1 MSVDPLDSHDSHHTA
16 TIAALKERVENL
28 TAMRSQDRCDSERR
42 HQDNRAL
49 LNEQKVLLNQILDQ
63 TRITNGQVNRL
74 KSWTE
79 SHEVITGQRVE
90 LLNDTVSKVAI
101 LEQERQQRK
110 GAIKLLVVLWAAI
123 SALFGLLAGYLG
135 KSIK

>member
-1 MSVDPLDSHDSHHTA
+1 MSTEPHDNHAA

-28 TAMRSQDRCDSERR
+28 AIMRSQDRCDSERR
-42 HQDNRAL
+42 HQDNRTL

-63 TRITNGQVNRL
+63 TRITNGRVNRME
-74 KSWTE
+74 SWTE
-79 SHEVITGQRVE
+79 SHEKFTEQRME
-90 LLNDTVSKVAI
+90 LFTDISGKVDV

-110 GAIKLLVVLWAAI
+110 GAIKLLVILWAAI